1 MSKDESTSSQ
11 TSSTSSS
18 QTSTSSPRFAPR
30 FQITAAITKALMG
43 IEADRQ
49 AILELPIDVTLLA
62 SLRETAK
69 LIATHYSTQ
78 IEGNRLT
85 QVQVKEALGGANFPG
100 RERDEREV
108 RHYYRAL
115 EEVERLAQ
123 DSTSISEQDIQ
134 RIHGLVME
142 GRPTPTVYRDGQN
155 AIYDSKSGAIV
166 YLPPE
171 RVDVPNLMAQL
182 VAWIEE
188 SILSNELPVPLIAA
202 LAHYQFATIHPYYDG
217 NGRTARLLTTLILHK
232 AGYGL
237 KGIYSL
243 EEYYA
248 QNLEGYYNALA
259 VTEEYNYYSG
269 RAEADVTGFVFYFC
283 EGMAHAFSAVRNQ
296 AVQAS
301 RRGASDQS
309 ALLRQLGPRE
319 RRLLEMFRTQS
330 TATTEEIAKHLAL
343 SPRTVHGLCA
353 TWITSGFL
361 IIANPARKSRLYRLS
376 ATYESLMTG

>member
-1 MSKDESTSSQ
+1 MSKDESNSSQ
-11 TSSTSSS
+11 TSPHR
-18 QTSTSSPRFAPR
+18 PRFTPR

-115 EEVERLAQ
+115 EEVERLVQ
-123 DSTSISEQDIQ
+123 NSTPITQNSTFISEQDIQ

-171 RVDVPNLMAQL
+171 KIDVPSLMAQL

-188 SILSNELPVPLIAA
+188 SIASNELPVPLIAA

-217 NGRTARLLTTLILHK
+217 NGRTARLLTTLTLHK

-283 EGMAHAFSAVRNQ
+283 EGMAHAFSAVRSQ

-309 ALLRQLGPRE
+309 VLLRQLGPRE
-319 RRLLEMFRTQS
+319 RRLLELFRTQS

-361 IIANPARKSRLYRLS
+361 LISNPARKSRLYRLG